1 MGDDAPNPVVLM
13 IDTQDPYCRPGA
25 SGRPAALGV
34 STKAVDSAV
43 QRHKHAV
50 EIDHT
55 DGAHIAVAHHILLQR
70 LLIGVLHRLLHRGG
84 HSGVVA
90 VTAIHLQHSHQ
101 NTLARLIM
109 LRGVHPA
116 LVGQFPEGDIALRAE
131 QVHKDARSDDG
142 YDPCLGADGCPPG

>member
-70 LLIGVLHRLLHRGG
+70 LLIVSGLAAKAVLGRSPSMQTSARKKHMSRMGTAGICFNFSMQINSFLLIF
-84 HSGVVA
+84 
-90 VTAIHLQHSHQ
+90 T
-101 NTLARLIM
+101 
-109 LRGVHPA
+109 
-116 LVGQFPEGDIALRAE
+116 
-131 QVHKDARSDDG
+131 
-142 YDPCLGADGCPPG
+142 